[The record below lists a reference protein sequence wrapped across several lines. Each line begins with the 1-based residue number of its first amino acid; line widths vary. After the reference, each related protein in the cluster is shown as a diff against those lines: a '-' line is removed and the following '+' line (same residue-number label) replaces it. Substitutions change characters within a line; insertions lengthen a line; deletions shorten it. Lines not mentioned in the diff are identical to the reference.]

1 MPNPTQ
7 IGLLPAYLPQSPVRP
22 MFRSLAIAASGLSA
36 QRARIETVASNLA
49 NAEVTRGPDGQPYR
63 RKVTVMQ
70 PATADTQLFGAV
82 SPTGMSGTT
91 ATPVP
96 PFGTAAFQ
104 VPALAAARSNG
115 AFGSAALGASAA
127 AGDGSRTVQVPL
139 LPAAGAPFGGDD
151 GLHGVRV
158 AGIEDDRT
166 EGPLVYDPGHPDAD
180 ANGYVRYPNVRT
192 SDEMIDLL
200 DARRVYEANATVF
213 QSAKAMLK
221 KAIEI

>member
-1 MPNPTQ
+1 MPNPTR
-7 IGLLPAYLPQSPVRP
+7 IGLLPAYVPQSPVRP

-49 NAEVTRGPDGQPYR
+49 NAEVTRGADGQPYR

-70 PATADTQLFGAV
+70 PATADTQLFGALT
-82 SPTGMSGTT
+82 PGGMSGTT

-96 PFGTAAFQ
+96 PFGSAAFQ
-104 VPALAAARSNG
+104 VPALAAVRGNA
-115 AFGSAALGASAA
+115 AFGAAT
-127 AGDGSRTVQVPL
+127 AGDQSRTVQVPL
-139 LPAAGAPFGGDD
+139 LPAAGAPFGDD